1 MGKFS
6 AFKLPLKSLPAGSH
20 DFDYR
25 LDKEFFLNMESSDIR
40 DGSIDVHATVNNKGQ
55 YFDLN
60 FEIKGEVTLLCDRC
74 LDEMQ
79 WPIDTVYHIAVKYG
93 QNFNDDSDDLLV
105 IPESDSYLNVAYM
118 IYDTIALNIPIK
130 HVHPLGKCNRAM
142 SSLLRKHRATAIGD
156 DEMQDDIIDDEI
168 FDGYDTVDDS
178 AATFQEP
185 ADPRWNELK
194 KLTVNI

>member
-168 FDGYDTVDDS
+168 FDGDDTVYDS

-194 KLTVNI
+194 KLTDNI

>member
-79 WPIDTVYHIAVKYG
+79 WPIDTVYHIAV
-93 QNFNDDSDDLLV
+93 
-105 IPESDSYLNVAYM
+105 
-118 IYDTIALNIPIK
+118 
-130 HVHPLGKCNRAM
+130 
-142 SSLLRKHRATAIGD
+142 
-156 DEMQDDIIDDEI
+156 
-168 FDGYDTVDDS
+168 
-178 AATFQEP
+178 
-185 ADPRWNELK
+185 
-194 KLTVNI
+194 

>member
-168 FDGYDTVDDS
+168 LDRKSV
-178 AATFQEP
+178 
-185 ADPRWNELK
+185 
-194 KLTVNI
+194 V

>member
-93 QNFNDDSDDLLV
+93 QDFNDDSDDLLV

-156 DEMQDDIIDDEI
+156 DEMQDDIDDEI
-168 FDGYDTVDDS
+168 FDGDDTVDDS

-185 ADPRWNELK
+185 SDPRWNELK
-194 KLTVNI
+194 KLTDNI